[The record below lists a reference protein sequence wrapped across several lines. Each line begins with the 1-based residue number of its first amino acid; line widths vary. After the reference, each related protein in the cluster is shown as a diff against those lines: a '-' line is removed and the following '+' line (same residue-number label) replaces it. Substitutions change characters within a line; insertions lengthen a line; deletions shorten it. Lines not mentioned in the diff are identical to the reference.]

1 MRKIQMVD
9 LQTQYQHIKADIDR
23 GIQAVI
29 DSAAFVKGPQV
40 TDFQHHLEA
49 YTGAKHV
56 IPVGNG
62 TDALQIALMGLGLQC
77 GDEVITPTFT
87 FIATAE
93 VVALL
98 GLTPV
103 VVDVDWETMNMSIE
117 SLEKAITPKT
127 KAIVP
132 VHLFG
137 QCANME
143 AIMRIAQEKHLYVVE
158 DACQAIGAKYT
169 FADFMEV
176 RSPGRTAVLDTR
188 TEAGGDACAPGQKQA
203 RTPAHP
209 EASMVRPGDR
219 TSFTKQAGTIGHIG
233 CTSFFPSKNLG
244 CYGDGG
250 AIFTNDDELA
260 ARMRAIANHG
270 MVVRYHHD
278 MVGVNS
284 RLDGIQAAIL
294 DAKLPHL
301 DEYIAARQR
310 AAAYY
315 DEAFAGNPHLL
326 LPGREPHS
334 THVFHQYT
342 LRVQGID
349 RDQLKAQLQEAGIP
363 AMVYYPVPLHLQ
375 KAYQDPRYQPGDFP
389 VAERLA
395 ACVLSLPMHTE
406 LDEEQLEYITNTIN
420 NLKI

>member
-1 MRKIQMVD
+1 MKKIQMVD
-9 LQTQYQHIKADIDR
+9 LASQYQRIKTDIDR
-23 GIQAVI
+23 GIQEVI
-29 DSAAFVKGPQV
+29 DSTQFVKGQKV
-40 TDFQHHLEA
+40 VDFQEHLQD

-56 IPVGNG
+56 IAVGNG
-62 TDALQIALMGLGLQC
+62 TDALQIALMALGLKP

-103 VVDVDWETMNMSIE
+103 VVDVDWDTMNISLDSIRR
-117 SLEKAITPKT
+117 AITPKT

-137 QCANME
+137 QCAPMAE
-143 AIMRIAQEKHLYVVE
+143 ILEVAKEHQLYVVE

-169 FADFMEV
+169 FPDGTV
-176 RSPGRTAVLDTR
+176 
-188 TEAGGDACAPGQKQA
+188 
-203 RTPAHP
+203 
-209 EASMVRPGDR
+209 
-219 TSFTKQAGTIGHIG
+219 KQAGTMGNIG

-250 AIFTNDDELA
+250 AMFTNDDELA

-278 MVGVNS
+278 LVGVNS
-284 RLDGIQAAIL
+284 RLDTIQAAVL

-301 DEYIAARQR
+301 DEYIAARQK

-315 DEAFAGNPHLL
+315 DETFKNNDKLL
-326 LPGREPHS
+326 TPGRNAAS
-334 THVFHQYT
+334 THVYHQYT
-342 LRVQGID
+342 LRVVGAD
-349 RDQLKAQLQEAGIP
+349 REQLKAALAEKNIP
-363 AMVYYPVPLHLQ
+363 ATVYYPVPLHMQ
-375 KAYQDPRYQPGDFP
+375 KAYQDPRYKQGDFP

-395 ACVLSLPMHTE
+395 SCVLSLPMHTE
-406 LDEEQLEYITNTIN
+406 LDEEQLKYITDAVNS
-420 NLKI
+420 LA

>member
-1 MRKIQMVD
+1 MKKIQMVD
-9 LQTQYQHIKADIDR
+9 LQSQYAKIKQDIDA
-23 GIQAVI
+23 GIQEVI
-29 DSAAFVKGPQV
+29 DTAAFVKGKKV
-40 TDFQHHLEA
+40 TEFQHHLEQ

-56 IPVGNG
+56 INVGNG
-62 TDALQIALMGLGLQC
+62 TDALQIALMGLGLKP

-103 VVDVDWETMNMSIE
+103 VVDVDWNTMNMDIE
-117 SLEKAITPKT
+117 SVRRAITPRT

-137 QCANME
+137 QCADME
-143 AIMRIAQEKHLYVVE
+143 AIMELANEHHLYVVE

-169 FADFMEV
+169 FANGE
-176 RSPGRTAVLDTR
+176 
-188 TEAGGDACAPGQKQA
+188 
-203 RTPAHP
+203 
-209 EASMVRPGDR
+209 
-219 TSFTKQAGTIGHIG
+219 TKQAGTIGHIG

-260 ARMRAIANHG
+260 DRMTAIANHG
-270 MVVRYHHD
+270 CRVRYHHD
-278 MVGVNS
+278 EIGVNS
-284 RLDGIQAAIL
+284 RLDSIQAAIL

-301 DEYIAARQR
+301 DEYIAARQK

-315 DEAFAGNPHLL
+315 DKVFANCEQLL
-326 LPGREPHS
+326 IPGRQPHS

-342 LRVQGID
+342 LRVVGAD
-349 RDQLKAQLQEAGIP
+349 RDKLREGLAERGIP
-363 AMVYYPVPLHLQ
+363 AMIYYPVPLHQQ
-375 KAYQDPRYQPGDFP
+375 KAYLDPRYKDGDFP

-406 LDEEQLEYITNTIN
+406 LDEEQLEYITSNVLELIR
-420 NLKI
+420 

>member
-1 MRKIQMVD
+1 MKKIQMVD
-9 LQTQYQHIKADIDR
+9 LQSQYAKIKQDIDA
-23 GIQAVI
+23 GIQEVI
-29 DSAAFVKGPQV
+29 DTAAFVKGKKV
-40 TDFQHHLEA
+40 TEFQHHLEQ

-56 IPVGNG
+56 INVGNG
-62 TDALQIALMGLGLQC
+62 TDALQIALMGLGLKP

-103 VVDVDWETMNMSIE
+103 VVDVDWNTMNMDIE
-117 SLEKAITPKT
+117 SVRRAITPRT

-137 QCANME
+137 QCADME
-143 AIMRIAQEKHLYVVE
+143 AIMELANEHHLYVVE

-169 FADFMEV
+169 FANGE
-176 RSPGRTAVLDTR
+176 
-188 TEAGGDACAPGQKQA
+188 
-203 RTPAHP
+203 
-209 EASMVRPGDR
+209 
-219 TSFTKQAGTIGHIG
+219 TKQAGTIGHIG

-260 ARMRAIANHG
+260 DRMTAIANHG
-270 MVVRYHHD
+270 CRVRYHHD
-278 MVGVNS
+278 EIGVNS
-284 RLDGIQAAIL
+284 RLDSIQAAIL

-301 DEYIAARQR
+301 DEYIAARQK

-315 DEAFAGNPHLL
+315 DKTFIECEQLL
-326 LPGREPHS
+326 IPGRQPHS

-342 LRVQGID
+342 LRVVGAD
-349 RDQLKAQLQEAGIP
+349 RDKLRESLAERGIP
-363 AMVYYPVPLHLQ
+363 AMIYYPVPLHQQ
-375 KAYQDPRYQPGDFP
+375 KAYLDPRYKDGDFP

-406 LDEEQLEYITNTIN
+406 LDEEQLEYITSNVLELIR
-420 NLKI
+420 